1 MAKVLLILILF
12 FSSVA
17 CASDAL
23 KSGTFPAFDPDFQ
36 RYRSTLS
43 TWVDQRSLPQ
53 RDAADRALNLPFEL
67 QADPAVEYRGRF
79 LLFHGLND
87 SPYVWRNYAI
97 ELTRRGFDVR
107 AVLFA
112 GHGTT
117 PEDMLHVRWESWLAS
132 ARDHLQAWREADD
145 HSPIFLGGFSMGG
158 VLATWLALDN
168 PDIAGLL
175 LISPAYE
182 SRLNHY
188 LRWSGV
194 YSRMQPWVFGGMI
207 GEDNPQKYNSIPVNS
222 GWQYYQLARGLKRR
236 WKRDDRIDIPTLMI
250 LTEDDSVVDVNFTRK
265 LFRRRFVSDQRVLL
279 TYKSTAPAATGHSGE
294 AAADPKTELARESA
308 FPALRVLNQ
317 SHLGLMYTP
326 TDPLFGIA
334 GRVLVCNGNEYPV
347 YSACMRSR
355 QHWFGA
361 QHTASPDGI
370 PVART
375 TFNADWEGVLAMF
388 DQWLTHIITLKP
400 EAG

>member
-1 MAKVLLILILF
+1 MAKVLLILILGV
-12 FSSVA
+12 SSA
-17 CASDAL
+17 ARASDAPNFA
-23 KSGTFPAFDPDFQ
+23 SFPAFDPDFQ
-36 RYRSTLS
+36 RYRSALA

-67 QADPAVEYRGRF
+67 PADPKAAYRGRF

-87 SPYVWRNYAI
+87 SPYVWQNFAI
-97 ELTRRGFDVR
+97 ELTQRGFDVR

-117 PEDMLHVRWESWLAS
+117 PEDMLNVRWESWLES
-132 ARDHLQAWREADD
+132 ARGHLKAWRDADD
-145 HSPIFLGGFSMGG
+145 SSPIFLGGFSMGG
-158 VLATWLALDN
+158 VLATWLGLDN

-175 LISPAYE
+175 LISPAYK

-188 LRWSGV
+188 LRWSGL
-194 YSRMQPWVFGGMI
+194 YSRFQPWVFGGMI

-222 GWQYYQLARGLKRR
+222 GWQYYQLARGLMRR
-236 WKRDDRIDIPTLMI
+236 WKFKERIDMPTLMI
-250 LTEDDSVVDVNFTRK
+250 LTEDDSVVNVDYTRK
-265 LFRRRFVSDQRVLL
+265 LFRKRFVSEQRMLL
-279 TYKSTAPAATGHSGE
+279 TYSATQHADSDKSGE
-294 AAADPKTELARESA
+294 SAADPMIELIRDSA
-308 FPALRVLNQ
+308 FPELRVLNQ
-317 SHLGLMYTP
+317 SHLGLMYAP
-326 TDPLFGIA
+326 TDPLFGVE

-375 TFNADWEGVLAMF
+375 TFNADWVGVLAMF
-388 DQWLTHIITLKP
+388 DQWLLRATP
-400 EAG
+400 